1 MMGNSPELLTF
12 LSAPAIKYHS
22 SQNIL
27 SHFQSDMVNFNIQ
40 PPDFVVFWWLVWSSP
55 EWQISVPCVGS
66 QGQVLP

>member
-40 PPDFVVFWWLVWSSP
+40 PPDFVVF
-55 EWQISVPCVGS
+55 
-66 QGQVLP
+66 